1 MFLDYIFS
9 LDDIC
14 LFPPLSPLYSFLSVT
29 FCHSQHDR
37 TRRRRRQR
45 SLVRYDHRWAARRVP
60 TLHPTLP
67 WALQRNS
74 DKRLASVCWL
84 LRRLPRFARTQPQR
98 AQTASKFT
106 SLRPRLVSER
116 NCERG
121 PLGWNKGQIS
131 VSETPGER
139 RGSFCNVNEPSQW
152 RWVRVEGEK
161 SGKFLGLEGFDT
173 FIQ

>member
-14 LFPPLSPLYSFLSVT
+14 LFPLLSPLFTHYSSLSVT

-67 WALQRNS
+67 WAPQRNS

-84 LRRLPRFARTQPQR
+84 LRRLPRFARTRPQK

-121 PLGWNKGQIS
+121 PLGWNKGQLS
-131 VSETPGER
+131 VS
-139 RGSFCNVNEPSQW
+139 
-152 RWVRVEGEK
+152 
-161 SGKFLGLEGFDT
+161 
-173 FIQ
+173 